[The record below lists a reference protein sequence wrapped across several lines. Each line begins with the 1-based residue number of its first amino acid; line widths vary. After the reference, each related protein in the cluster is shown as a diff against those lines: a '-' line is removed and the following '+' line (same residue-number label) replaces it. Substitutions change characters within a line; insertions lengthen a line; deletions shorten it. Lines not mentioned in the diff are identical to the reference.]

1 MSMIV
6 ASRLD
11 PSKDSSGGGSSSHSS
26 RKRRRHLPHQDPPPK
41 LRKWVVGLR
50 KAERDRVRGIVS
62 AAGATTPTVLDE
74 LRLERPIML
83 RKEGRSML
91 SASHILIYLG
101 NSAGDV
107 DTRLLLSDAAG
118 TRVPVQLSSASR
130 TLPGTQNLAER
141 ISLIASQNNLTAAK
155 SVVNLASAAIEVS
168 AHHHGQ
174 LTSVFLSI
182 FFYLRHISNS
192 LQWTHSL

>member
-1 MSMIV
+1 MQLHNALLMSMIV

-62 AAGATTPTVLDE
+62 TSAAAGAAGAATPTVPDE
-74 LRLERPIML
+74 MRLERPIML

-91 SASHILIYLG
+91 S
-101 NSAGDV
+101 V
-107 DTRLLLSDAAG
+107 
-118 TRVPVQLSSASR
+118 
-130 TLPGTQNLAER
+130 
-141 ISLIASQNNLTAAK
+141 
-155 SVVNLASAAIEVS
+155 
-168 AHHHGQ
+168 AH
-174 LTSVFLSI
+174 LDMF
-182 FFYLRHISNS
+182 
-192 LQWTHSL
+192 